1 MTCAKAVVKARL
13 VTTSGQVFEGE
24 NAVLMPQAQCPRL
37 AGEGYDKCI
46 SVCDQQGHAEAMAIV
61 AARDAGATLRGAH
74 MQVFY
79 HHVCDAC
86 QGLMR
91 SLAITWE
98 LADGNR

>member
-24 NAVLMPQAQCPRL
+24 NAVLKPQAQCPRL
-37 AGEGYDKCI
+37 DGEGYDKCI

-74 MQVFY
+74 MTVAY
-79 HHVCDAC
+79 RYVCEDC
-86 QGLMR
+86 QNVMR
-91 SLAITWE
+91 SFGITWE
-98 LADGNR
+98 VADGNH